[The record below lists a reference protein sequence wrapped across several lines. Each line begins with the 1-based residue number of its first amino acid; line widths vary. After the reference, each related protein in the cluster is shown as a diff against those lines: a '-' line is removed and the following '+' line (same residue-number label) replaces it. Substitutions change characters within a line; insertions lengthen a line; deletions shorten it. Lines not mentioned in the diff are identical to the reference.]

1 MVSVVFSSVPTK
13 ISYQGILKNS
23 SGSALT
29 GSYNMRFSI
38 TSDSAG
44 NSVVWGPESHDS
56 VSVASGIFSVM
67 LGETTALTPS
77 VFSNDTRY
85 IKVEVATPSDSTNYE
100 TMSPLTQVLS
110 VGYALRAATAESV
123 VDGSILEASI
133 ADGSVSNA
141 KISDGTITN
150 TKAASGNFV
159 KQIVAGNNISISST
173 EANGTGIITITAE
186 VNSGTLTRV
195 NSGAGLTGG
204 PVTSSGTLEVKYD
217 NSTID
222 LDGTGSLEVKALGI
236 TRAKVANDN
245 FVKQIVAGNNIS
257 ISSTEADGTGIITIT
272 AEVNSGTLTRV
283 NSGAGLTGGPVTS
296 SGTLEVKYDNS
307 TIDLDGTGSLEVKA
321 LGITRAKVANDNFV
335 KQIVAGNNISISS
348 TEADGTG
355 IITISAESTGGT
367 VTSVSSG
374 AGLFGGP
381 VTGVG
386 TLEVRYDNSTIDL
399 DVSGSLEVK
408 NSGIATDKIANLA
421 VTAPKIAAG
430 NPIGG
435 YYLRYTGTTL
445 QWATIESVTGSFE
458 VDYQTIGFTG
468 ENSLEV
474 INLGISAG
482 KIANSAV
489 TSDKIDNLAVINAK
503 IANGTIDLTSKA
515 TYVPVNKT
523 GDTMTGH
530 LTLESGAKYYGDG
543 STMSNIV
550 TGLSSSGSTA
560 ITGRIYL
567 TSGNNITLTQSGQTI
582 EVSSSSPSGTLTGS
596 GTTNYVSKFTG
607 ASALGTSTIY
617 DNGTNI
623 GIGTAEPVASFEVA
637 GGILSQGTKGDTP
650 VTGAG
655 TRLMWIPAK
664 GAFRSG
670 TVDGAQWDTIG
681 TNSFAVGNNTTASG
695 NYSTAMGFYS
705 IASGT
710 YSTAMG
716 YGATAGGLAS
726 VAIGIGTT
734 TSGNFSTAMGYNTT
748 AIGISSVA
756 AGQFLTAEAD
766 NTIVLGKGFDNTSR
780 LNNNKANSLM
790 VGFGGTSPIL
800 YASGEAVNGMVGI
813 GTTEPT
819 SKLTVAG
826 TVEMILGSNGT
837 LKFAD
842 GTNQTTAYTGN
853 SNAGGWIKS
862 GSTITSEAGINKFGI
877 GGSTTASGS
886 YSISMGFNTT
896 ASNSYSTAMGY
907 GTTANGYSSTSMG
920 YTTIAGGHS
929 STSMGFNTTAGG
941 ISSVAAGQWLTTEAD
956 NTIVLGKGSSN
967 SSRLNNN
974 KANSLMVGFGGTS
987 PILYVSGEAVS
998 GRVGIGTT
1006 EPTAKLTVVS
1016 DDGGAAAIGSSDN
1029 TATGDYSVAMGA
1041 DSTAIGRAS
1050 MAIGMETI
1058 AGGRHSMAMGDV
1070 VTAMGNASIA
1080 AGKYLTTEAN
1090 NSIVLGRGIETEN
1103 RLNNNIAD
1111 SLMVGFGGTSPILF
1125 VTGSA
1130 ESGSV
1135 GIGTTEPTAKL
1146 TVVTASGGAAT
1157 IGSSDNTATGD
1168 YSVAMGNGTAA
1179 TGDYSVAMGN
1189 GTIASGNTSTAVGQ
1203 YAWASGA
1210 QSFAAGFR
1218 ASAFGIRAIAMGE
1231 YLTTEANNTIVLG
1244 KGIDSSNRLNNNIAN
1259 SLIVGFG
1266 GTSPILYVTGSAE
1279 SGSVGIGTTTP
1290 TAKLTVVTGADEGGS
1305 ATIGS
1310 SGNTATGDYSVAIGH
1325 SVTASGDNS
1334 VAMGV
1339 GSTAIGYASRAMGD
1353 TARASGNYSTAM
1365 GGTTT
1370 ANNDYSVAVGRWLT
1384 TEADNTIVL
1393 GKGSSA
1399 SSCLNNTTANS
1410 LIVGFGGTSP
1420 ILFVSGEAT
1429 NGHVGIGTTTVASD
1443 RKFYVSGS
1451 SGGTSAWNNDSDARL
1466 KKNVATIDNALH
1478 KVKGL
1483 RGVTFEWKDPKNHE
1497 QGKRMG
1503 FIAQEAIKEIPEV
1516 VGTGETYSMQYA
1528 PITALLVEAI
1538 KEQQKIIQK
1547 QEERIKALEEKI
1559 GNK

>member
-1 MVSVVFSSVPTK
+1 MKKFYFSMLFLLFMVSVVFSSVPTK

-523 GDTMTGH
+523 GD
-530 LTLESGAKYYGDG
+530 
-543 STMSNIV
+543 
-550 TGLSSSGSTA
+550 
-560 ITGRIYL
+560 
-567 TSGNNITLTQSGQTI
+567 NITLTQSGQTI

-800 YASGEAVNGMVGI
+800 Y
-813 GTTEPT
+813 
-819 SKLTVAG
+819 
-826 TVEMILGSNGT
+826 
-837 LKFAD
+837 
-842 GTNQTTAYTGN
+842 
-853 SNAGGWIKS
+853 
-862 GSTITSEAGINKFGI
+862 
-877 GGSTTASGS
+877 
-886 YSISMGFNTT
+886 
-896 ASNSYSTAMGY
+896 
-907 GTTANGYSSTSMG
+907 
-920 YTTIAGGHS
+920 
-929 STSMGFNTTAGG
+929 
-941 ISSVAAGQWLTTEAD
+941 
-956 NTIVLGKGSSN
+956 
-967 SSRLNNN
+967 
-974 KANSLMVGFGGTS
+974 
-987 PILYVSGEAVS
+987 
-998 GRVGIGTT
+998 
-1006 EPTAKLTVVS
+1006 
-1016 DDGGAAAIGSSDN
+1016 
-1029 TATGDYSVAMGA
+1029 
-1041 DSTAIGRAS
+1041 
-1050 MAIGMETI
+1050 
-1058 AGGRHSMAMGDV
+1058 
-1070 VTAMGNASIA
+1070 
-1080 AGKYLTTEAN
+1080 
-1090 NSIVLGRGIETEN
+1090 
-1103 RLNNNIAD
+1103 
-1111 SLMVGFGGTSPILF
+1111 
-1125 VTGSA
+1125 
-1130 ESGSV
+1130 
-1135 GIGTTEPTAKL
+1135 
-1146 TVVTASGGAAT
+1146 
-1157 IGSSDNTATGD
+1157 
-1168 YSVAMGNGTAA
+1168 
-1179 TGDYSVAMGN
+1179 
-1189 GTIASGNTSTAVGQ
+1189 
-1203 YAWASGA
+1203 
-1210 QSFAAGFR
+1210 
-1218 ASAFGIRAIAMGE
+1218 
-1231 YLTTEANNTIVLG
+1231 
-1244 KGIDSSNRLNNNIAN
+1244 
-1259 SLIVGFG
+1259 
-1266 GTSPILYVTGSAE
+1266 
-1279 SGSVGIGTTTP
+1279 
-1290 TAKLTVVTGADEGGS
+1290 
-1305 ATIGS
+1305 
-1310 SGNTATGDYSVAIGH
+1310 
-1325 SVTASGDNS
+1325 
-1334 VAMGV
+1334 
-1339 GSTAIGYASRAMGD
+1339 
-1353 TARASGNYSTAM
+1353 
-1365 GGTTT
+1365 
-1370 ANNDYSVAVGRWLT
+1370 
-1384 TEADNTIVL
+1384 
-1393 GKGSSA
+1393 
-1399 SSCLNNTTANS
+1399 
-1410 LIVGFGGTSP
+1410 
-1420 ILFVSGEAT
+1420 
-1429 NGHVGIGTTTVASD
+1429 
-1443 RKFYVSGS
+1443 
-1451 SGGTSAWNNDSDARL
+1451 
-1466 KKNVATIDNALH
+1466 
-1478 KVKGL
+1478 
-1483 RGVTFEWKDPKNHE
+1483 
-1497 QGKRMG
+1497 
-1503 FIAQEAIKEIPEV
+1503 
-1516 VGTGETYSMQYA
+1516 
-1528 PITALLVEAI
+1528 
-1538 KEQQKIIQK
+1538 
-1547 QEERIKALEEKI
+1547 ER
-1559 GNK
+1559 

>member
-1 MVSVVFSSVPTK
+1 MKKFYFSMLFLLFMVSVVFSSVPTK
-13 ISYQGILKNS
+13 LSYQGILKNS

-173 EANGTGIITITAE
+173 EAN
-186 VNSGTLTRV
+186 
-195 NSGAGLTGG
+195 
-204 PVTSSGTLEVKYD
+204 
-217 NSTID
+217 
-222 LDGTGSLEVKALGI
+222 
-236 TRAKVANDN
+236 
-245 FVKQIVAGNNIS
+245 
-257 ISSTEADGTGIITIT
+257 GTGIITIT

-523 GDTMTGH
+523 GD
-530 LTLESGAKYYGDG
+530 
-543 STMSNIV
+543 
-550 TGLSSSGSTA
+550 
-560 ITGRIYL
+560 
-567 TSGNNITLTQSGQTI
+567 NITLTQSGQTI

-726 VAIGIGTT
+726 VAIRIGTT

-862 GSTITSEAGINKFGI
+862 GSTITSEVGINKFGVGEGAIASANNSVAI
-877 GGSTTASGS
+877 GSGNTAS
-886 YSISMGFNTT
+886 
-896 ASNSYSTAMGY
+896 
-907 GTTANGYSSTSMG
+907 
-920 YTTIAGGHS
+920 
-929 STSMGFNTTAGG
+929 G
-941 ISSVAAGQWLTTEAD
+941 ISSVAMGLNSLASNTTSISIGNGTEASGLSSVALGYTTTAGGNYSTALGYFTTTGKDYSTAIGTYLTTEAID
-956 NTIVLGKGSSN
+956 TIVLGKGIGSDN
-967 SSRLNNN
+967 PLRNN

-987 PILYVSGEAVS
+987 PILYASGEAVN

-1006 EPTAKLTVVS
+1006 APTSKLTVAGTVEMILGSNGTLKFADGTNQTTAYTGVS
-1016 DDGGAAAIGSSDN
+1016 ASAGWIKSGSIITVESSVNKVGIGTAEPAASFEVSGGILSQGTNGITPVSGAGTRFMWIPSKNAFRAGSVDGNQWNSSNVGTNSFAEGFNTKASGNMSVALGDTTTADASSAVAFGYHALASNFASVALGNGTTASGNSSTAMGESAIASGARSTAMGFDTRASNTGS
-1029 TATGDYSVAMGA
+1029 TAMGDSTIASGEYSVAMGR
-1041 DSTAIGRAS
+1041 S
-1050 MAIGMETI
+1050 TI
-1058 AGGRHSMAMGDV
+1058 ASGEYS
-1070 VTAMGNASIA
+1070 TAMGLATEANNTGSTAMGGHSKANGISSTAMGSYTEANGNYSFAIGDSATAVGDASFA
-1080 AGKYLTTEAN
+1080 AGQYLTTEAN
-1090 NSIVLGRGIETEN
+1090 YTIVLGRGIGSLTSQ
-1103 RLNNNIAD
+1103 RL
-1111 SLMVGFGGTSPILF
+1111 
-1125 VTGSA
+1125 
-1130 ESGSV
+1130 
-1135 GIGTTEPTAKL
+1135 K
-1146 TVVTASGGAAT
+1146 
-1157 IGSSDNTATGD
+1157 
-1168 YSVAMGNGTAA
+1168 
-1179 TGDYSVAMGN
+1179 
-1189 GTIASGNTSTAVGQ
+1189 
-1203 YAWASGA
+1203 
-1210 QSFAAGFR
+1210 
-1218 ASAFGIRAIAMGE
+1218 
-1231 YLTTEANNTIVLG
+1231 
-1244 KGIDSSNRLNNNIAN
+1244 NNIAN
-1259 SLIVGFG
+1259 SL
-1266 GTSPILYVTGSAE
+1266 
-1279 SGSVGIGTTTP
+1279 
-1290 TAKLTVVTGADEGGS
+1290 
-1305 ATIGS
+1305 
-1310 SGNTATGDYSVAIGH
+1310 
-1325 SVTASGDNS
+1325 
-1334 VAMGV
+1334 M
-1339 GSTAIGYASRAMGD
+1339 
-1353 TARASGNYSTAM
+1353 
-1365 GGTTT
+1365 
-1370 ANNDYSVAVGRWLT
+1370 
-1384 TEADNTIVL
+1384 
-1393 GKGSSA
+1393 
-1399 SSCLNNTTANS
+1399 
-1410 LIVGFGGTSP
+1410 VGFGGTSP

-1429 NGHVGIGTTTVASD
+1429 NGKVGVGTTEPTAKLQVDSATGYNQLRMVKSYTPGD
-1443 RKFYVSGS
+1443 S
-1451 SGGTSAWNNDSDARL
+1451 STATGNVGDIAWDSNYIYIKTND
-1466 KKNVATIDNALH
+1466 
-1478 KVKGL
+1478 G
-1483 RGVTFEWKDPKNHE
+1483 WKRSNL
-1497 QGKRMG
+1497 
-1503 FIAQEAIKEIPEV
+1503 IAF
-1516 VGTGETYSMQYA
+1516 
-1528 PITALLVEAI
+1528 
-1538 KEQQKIIQK
+1538 
-1547 QEERIKALEEKI
+1547 
-1559 GNK
+1559 